1 MINLY
6 SIGPPTNG
14 VDNAPNGNLGAE
26 NPGVYENLPFHGLQ
40 QPPNKV
46 LYTSGYLNDND
57 NGSTLIS
64 T

>member
-6 SIGPPTNG
+6 SLGPPTNG

-46 LYTSGYLNDND
+46 LYSDYLDEED
-57 NGSTLIS
+57 K
-64 T
+64 